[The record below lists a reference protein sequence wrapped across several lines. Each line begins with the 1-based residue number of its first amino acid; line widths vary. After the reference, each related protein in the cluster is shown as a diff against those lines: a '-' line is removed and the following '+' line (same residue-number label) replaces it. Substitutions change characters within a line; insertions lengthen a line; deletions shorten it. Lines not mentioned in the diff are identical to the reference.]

1 MDLPNGMT
9 RKQLAE
15 FRQKLQSI
23 KTGDFGIAINND
35 DNAFTEDEIEIFR
48 EILSNESQWLSYYMS
63 NCPYAKYEIAKLI
76 AYHLCHM
83 KEQQEIGLQERAD
96 MISRFKRASTED

>member
-1 MDLPNGMT
+1 MALT

-23 KTGDFGIAINND
+23 KTGDFGIAINNED
-35 DNAFTEDEIEIFR
+35 GTFTEDEIEIFR
-48 EILSNESQWLSYYMS
+48 EILSNESQWLSYFMS

-76 AYHLCHM
+76 AYHLCDV
-83 KEQQEIGLQERAD
+83 KGQEIRLQEIAD
-96 MISRFKRASTED
+96 SISRVKRASMED